1 MISRYQGEARNLLVF
16 FTPLVIVTCV
26 GLLLDARMALTLVIV
41 HLAHI
46 VSLTTMLADQEH
58 LAAVMVVQAAVEG

>member
-1 MISRYQGEARNLLVF
+1 M
-16 FTPLVIVTCV
+16 VIATCV

-46 VSLTTMLADQEH
+46 VPLTTMLADQAH